1 MCSYFDDIIGVWE
14 RDIDFSDI
22 LWDEQFYKGK
32 YSISYK
38 TWTGEKPLHIR
49 YNKIDGFIKIHTK
62 IRHLVLFDEWCDK
75 ICHRIKYLFS
85 EKKWYYR

>member
-1 MCSYFDDIIGVWE
+1 M
-14 RDIDFSDI
+14 
-22 LWDEQFYKGK
+22 
-32 YSISYK
+32 
-38 TWTGEKPLHIR
+38 GEKPLHIR